1 MRDLFEEVMEL
12 MRDLFEDVMKLIL
25 EVALILIPVFIIAGL
40 IWWGVV
46 TAIRWQD
53 NGHPSRTQRIQLL
66 EKRVDV
72 LNDRIEFLEMK
83 SNQTK

>member
-1 MRDLFEEVMEL
+1 MEL
-12 MRDLFEDVMKLIL
+12 MRDLFENVMKLTL

-40 IWWGVV
+40 ILWGVF